1 MDTGRERLDTAT
13 EAMDMGRGRL
23 DTSGEINGHNVK
35 KTASIN

>member
-13 EAMDMGRGRL
+13 EAMETGRGRL
-23 DTSGEINGHNVK
+23 DTSGEINGRKAK